1 MTRPR
6 AEYFERAKA
15 YARRVTAGEEVA
27 GKYERLACKRFLRDL
42 ERQAAADF
50 PYVIDVQAGGRA
62 CQFQELL
69 CHIKGEWAKPIY
81 EDGMVRYAK
90 IRLEDWQ
97 IFCEFNLF
105 AWIHKDWSDE
115 EMQGH
120 HDAAVKDGLNEEQVQ
135 LLLQVERAKEGK
147 RRFRRSYEEVARKN
161 AKSTRAAGRC
171 LYLAFADDEPGA
183 QVYSAATTGEQAREV
198 FDTAREMVLRDSEF
212 RERFGVTVGRHDITC
227 PSTASSFKILN
238 AEASTQDGLNV
249 HGAAVDEVHAHKKRD
264 LWDVIESADGAR
276 SQPLISAIT
285 TAGKDTGGI
294 CFELRSYT
302 IKVLEGTHADE
313 TWFGVIY
320 TIDEGDDWKDPKVWR
335 KANPNLGISAK
346 LDKLE
351 ATRTKALATPSSR
364 GNFLTKHL
372 NVWTNAGTNWMDME
386 KWHACADRS
395 LRADQFKDEEC
406 YAGVDLAEK
415 HDFAANIKVFRRAD
429 TWYVCT
435 RLYYNESAVQESKTA
450 QLQGWV
456 DEGYVKVNPGNLT
469 DFDEIAKDLKDDRA
483 LHDLREVAY
492 DPKLSSYWARKQ
504 LDEGLPMVEIPQ
516 RSAFFT
522 EPLQE
527 VFALVLSGKLKH
539 DGNPV
544 MSWMVGNLVVMTSK
558 YNELKSPTKNRE
570 EDKIDGAI
578 AMLMA
583 LGRAMALAEPENR
596 EQKTK
601 AFWDSFA

>member
-1 MTRPR
+1 MTRPQ

-15 YARRVTAGEEVA
+15 YARRVTKGQEVA
-27 GKYERLACKRFLRDL
+27 GKYERLACKRFLLDL
-42 ERQAAADF
+42 DRQGAEDF
-50 PYVIDVQAGGRA
+50 PYVVDVRLGGRE

-69 CHIKGEWAKPIY
+69 CHIKGEWAKPVY

-105 AWIHKDWSDE
+105 GWVHASTR
-115 EMQGH
+115 
-120 HDAAVKDGLNEEQVQ
+120 L
-135 LLLQVERAKEGK
+135 

-212 RERFGVTVGRHDITC
+212 RERFGVTVGRHDISC

-302 IKVLEGTHADE
+302 IKVLEGTHVDE

-346 LDKLE
+346 VDKLE
-351 ATRTKALATPSSR
+351 ATKTKALATPSSR

-386 KWHACADRS
+386 AWNACADTS
-395 LRADQFKDEEC
+395 LREEQF
-406 YAGVDLAEK
+406 
-415 HDFAANIKVFRRAD
+415 
-429 TWYVCT
+429 
-435 RLYYNESAVQESKTA
+435 
-450 QLQGWV
+450 
-456 DEGYVKVNPGNLT
+456 
-469 DFDEIAKDLKDDRA
+469 
-483 LHDLREVAY
+483 
-492 DPKLSSYWARKQ
+492 
-504 LDEGLPMVEIPQ
+504 
-516 RSAFFT
+516 AF
-522 EPLQE
+522 
-527 VFALVLSGKLKH
+527 
-539 DGNPV
+539 
-544 MSWMVGNLVVMTSK
+544 
-558 YNELKSPTKNRE
+558 
-570 EDKIDGAI
+570 
-578 AMLMA
+578 
-583 LGRAMALAEPENR
+583 
-596 EQKTK
+596 
-601 AFWDSFA
+601 

>member
-1 MTRPR
+1 MTRPH
-6 AEYFERAKA
+6 AEYFDRAKA
-15 YARRVTAGEEVA
+15 YAQRVTAGEEVA
-27 GKYERLACKRFLRDL
+27 GKYERLACRRFLKDL
-42 ERQAAADF
+42 ERQGTEAF
-50 PYVIDVQAGGRA
+50 PYVIDPRKGGRA

-90 IRLEDWQ
+90 IWLEDWQ

-105 AWIHKDWSDE
+105 GWVH
-115 EMQGH
+115 QTT
-120 HDAAVKDGLNEEQVQ
+120 Q
-135 LLLQVERAKEGK
+135 L

-161 AKSTRAAGRC
+161 AKSTRAAGRA
-171 LYLAFADDEPGA
+171 LYLCFADDEPGA

-198 FDTAREMVLRDSEF
+198 FDTAREMVNRDSEF
-212 RERFGVTVGRHDITC
+212 RSRFGVNVGRHDITC
-227 PSTASSFKILN
+227 AETASSFKILN

-249 HGAAVDEVHAHKKRD
+249 HGAVVDEVHAHKKRD

-351 ATRTKALATPSSR
+351 ATKTKAMATPSSR

-372 NVWTNAGTNWMDME
+372 NVWTNAGSNWMDME
-386 KWHACADRS
+386 AWHACADPT
-395 LRADQFKDEEC
+395 LRDREAEFADVS
-406 YAGVDLAEK
+406 AWAAVDLAEK
-415 HDFAANIKVFRRAD
+415 NDFAAKVKVFERD
-429 TWYVCT
+429 GIWHVCT
-435 RLYYNESAVQESKTA
+435 RLYYNEVAVQESKTA

-456 DEGYVKVNPGNLT
+456 DDGWVQVSPGNLT
-469 DFDEIAKDLKDDRA
+469 DFDMVSTDLKADRD
-483 LHDLREVAY
+483 LHDLQEAAY
-492 DPKLSSYWARKQ
+492 DPALSSYWARQ
-504 LDEGLPMVEIPQ
+504 CIDDGLPMVEITQ
-516 RSAFFT
+516 RSVFFT
-522 EPLQE
+522 QPLQE
-527 VFALVLSGKLKH
+527 IAALVLAGKLRH
-539 DGNPV
+539 DGNPA
-544 MSWMVGNLVVMTSK
+544 MTWMVGNLVVLESK
-558 YNELKSPTKNRE
+558 YNELKSPTKNRK
-570 EDKIDGAI
+570 EDKIDGAM
-578 AMLMA
+578 ALLMA
-583 LGRAMALAEPENR
+583 LGRAMALAVPDNSA
-596 EQKTK
+596 QKRQ
-601 AFWDSFA
+601 AFWESFATGATT

>member
-1 MTRPR
+1 MTRPHI
-6 AEYFERAKA
+6 EYAQRAKA
-15 YARRVTAGEEVA
+15 YATRVVEGQEVA
-27 GKYERLACKRFLRDL
+27 GKLERLACQRFLKDL
-42 ERQAAADF
+42 ARQNTPDF
-50 PYVIDVQAGGRA
+50 PYVIDVRKGGRA

-97 IFCEFNLF
+97 IFCEFQLF
-105 AWIHKDWSDE
+105 GWVHATTR
-115 EMQGH
+115 
-120 HDAAVKDGLNEEQVQ
+120 L
-135 LLLQVERAKEGK
+135 

-161 AKSTRAAGRC
+161 AKSTRAAARC

-249 HGAAVDEVHAHKKRD
+249 HGAAVDEVHAHRKRD

-302 IKVLEGTHADE
+302 IKVLTGQHIDE
-313 TWFGVIY
+313 TWFGIIY

-346 LDKLE
+346 VDKLE
-351 ATRTKALATPSSR
+351 ATKTKALATPSSR

-386 KWHACADRS
+386 RWNGCGDPS
-395 LRADQFKDEEC
+395 LRAEDFSDDEC
-406 YAGVDLAEK
+406 IAGADLAEK
-415 HDFAANIKVFRRAD
+415 NDFAARVKVFERGGHY
-429 TWYVCT
+429 YVFT
-435 RLYYNESAVQESKTA
+435 RVYYNEVALKESKTA
-450 QLQGWV
+450 QLQGWA
-456 DEGYVKVNPGNLT
+456 DEGYIHVSSGNLT
-469 DFDEIAKDLKDDRA
+469 DFDEISKDLQADQA
-483 LHDLREVAY
+483 MHDLREVGY
-492 DPKLSSYWARKQ
+492 DPYLAGYWARKQ
-504 LDEGLPMVEIPQ
+504 IELGLPMVEIPQ
-516 RSAFFT
+516 RTRFFT

-527 VFALVLSGKLKH
+527 VLALVLSGRLHH

-544 MSWMVGNLVVMTSK
+544 MTWMVGNLVVMESK
-558 YNELKSPTKNRE
+558 YNELKAPTKNRH

-578 AMLMA
+578 ALLIAM
-583 LGRAMALAEPENR
+583 GRMLAERDEDGD
-596 EQKTK
+596 
-601 AFWDSFA
+601 AAGFFAAPATA

>member
-1 MTRPR
+1 MTRPH
-6 AEYFERAKA
+6 AEYFERAQA
-15 YARRVTAGEEVA
+15 YAQRVVDGSEVA
-27 GKYERLACKRFLRDL
+27 GKYERLACKRFLKDL
-42 ERQAAADF
+42 GRQDTPGF
-50 PYVIDVQAGGRA
+50 PYVIDVRLGGRA
-62 CQFQELL
+62 CQFEELL

-90 IRLEDWQ
+90 IVLEDWQ
-97 IFCEFNLF
+97 IFCEFQLF
-105 AWIHKDWSDE
+105 GWVHAE
-115 EMQGH
+115 TR
-120 HDAAVKDGLNEEQVQ
+120 L
-135 LLLQVERAKEGK
+135 

-302 IKVLEGTHADE
+302 VKVLEGIHADE

-351 ATRTKALATPSSR
+351 STKTKAMATPSSR

-372 NVWTNAGTNWMDME
+372 NVWTNAGSNWMDME
-386 KWHACADRS
+386 AWHACADTT
-395 LRADQFKDEEC
+395 LREREAEFKDV
-406 YAGVDLAEK
+406 AAWDGIDLAEK
-415 HDFAANIKVFRRAD
+415 NDFAAKVKVVHRD
-429 TWYVCT
+429 GIWYVFT
-435 RLYYNESAVQESKTA
+435 RLYYNEVAMKESKTA

-456 DEGYVKVNPGNLT
+456 DDGWVQVSPGNLT
-469 DFDEIAKDLKDDRA
+469 DFDMVSTDLKADR
-483 LHDLREVAY
+483 DLNDLQEAAY
-492 DPKLSSYWARKQ
+492 DPALSSYWARKQ
-504 LDEGLPMVEIPQ
+504 IEAGIPMVEITQ
-516 RSAFFT
+516 RSVFFT
-522 EPLQE
+522 QPLQE
-527 VFALVLSGKLKH
+527 ILALVLARKLRH
-539 DGNPV
+539 DGNPA
-544 MSWMVGNLVVMTSK
+544 MTWMVGNLVVLESK
-558 YNELKSPTKNRE
+558 YNKLKSPTKNRN
-570 EDKIDGAI
+570 EDKIDGAL
-578 AMLMA
+578 ALLMA
-583 LGRAMALAEPENR
+583 LGRAMALAEPDTAAE
-596 EQKTK
+596 KSK
-601 AFWDSFA
+601 AFWLSFAEETT

>member
-15 YARRVTAGEEVA
+15 YAQRVTAGEEVA
-27 GKYERLACKRFLRDL
+27 GKFERAACRRFLRNL
-42 ERQAAADF
+42 GQQGTVEF
-50 PYVIDVQAGGRA
+50 PYVIDVRKGGRA

-90 IRLEDWQ
+90 IELEDWQ
-97 IFCEFNLF
+97 IFCEFQLF
-105 AWIHKDWSDE
+105 GWVHKTTR
-115 EMQGH
+115 
-120 HDAAVKDGLNEEQVQ
+120 L
-135 LLLQVERAKEGK
+135 

-294 CFELRSYT
+294 CYELRSYT
-302 IKVLEGTHADE
+302 IKVLEGTHQDE

-335 KANPNLGISAK
+335 KANPNLGVSAK

-351 ATRTKALATPSSR
+351 STKTKAMATPSSR

-372 NVWTNAGTNWMDME
+372 NVWTNAGSNWMDME
-386 KWHACADRS
+386 AWHACADPT
-395 LRADQFKDEEC
+395 LRMREASARDAKVYD
-406 YAGVDLAEK
+406 GVDMAEK
-415 HDFAANIKVFRRAD
+415 TDFAAKVKVWLEGD
-429 TWYVCT
+429 VWNVCT
-435 RLYYNESAVQESKTA
+435 RLYYNETALQESKTA

-456 DEGYVKVNPGNLT
+456 EDGWVQVSPGNLT
-469 DFDEIAKDLKDDRA
+469 DFDMVTVDLKADRA
-483 LHDLREVAY
+483 MHDLQEVAY
-492 DPKLSSYWARKQ
+492 DPALTSYWART
-504 LDEGLPMVEIPQ
+504 LVDDGLPMVEITQ
-516 RSAFFT
+516 RSMFFT
-522 EPLQE
+522 QPLQE
-527 VFALVLSGKLKH
+527 IAALVLAGKLKH
-539 DGNPV
+539 DGNPA
-544 MSWMVGNLVVMTSK
+544 MTWMVGNLVVMESK
-558 YNELKSPTKNRE
+558 FNKLKSPVKNRK

-578 AMLMA
+578 SLLMA
-583 LGRAMALAEPENR
+583 LGRAMALTIPDPNAQRSKN
-596 EQKTK
+596 
-601 AFWDSFA
+601 FWGSFAEETK

>member
-1 MTRPR
+1 MSRPHL
-6 AEYFERAKA
+6 EYAQRAKA
-15 YARRVTAGEEVA
+15 YAKRVVDGEEVA
-27 GKYERLACKRFLRDL
+27 GKFERLACRRFLNDL
-42 ERQAAADF
+42 ARQNTPDF
-50 PYVIDVQAGGRA
+50 PYVIDVRKGGRA

-97 IFCEFNLF
+97 IFCEFQLF
-105 AWIHKDWSDE
+105 GWVHATTR
-115 EMQGH
+115 
-120 HDAAVKDGLNEEQVQ
+120 L
-135 LLLQVERAKEGK
+135 

-302 IKVLEGTHADE
+302 IKVLEGTHSDE

-386 KWHACADRS
+386 GWHACADPT
-395 LRADQFKDEEC
+395 LRAEQFRDEEC
-406 YAGVDLAEK
+406 YAATDLAEK
-415 HDFAANIKVFRRAD
+415 HDFAAKVKVFHRD
-429 TWYVCT
+429 GIWYVIPT
-435 RLYYNESAVQESKTA
+435 FYFNEVAARESKTA
-450 QLQGWV
+450 QLSGWIE
-456 DEGYVKVNPGNLT
+456 EGHVKVCPGNLT
-469 DFDEIAKDLKDDRA
+469 DFDEIAKDLKADRD
-483 LHDLREVAY
+483 LHDLREAPY
-492 DPKLSSYWARKQ
+492 DPRLSSYWARKL
-504 LDEGLPMVEIPQ
+504 LDDNLPMVEITQ
-516 RSAFFT
+516 RTSFFT

-527 VFALVLSGKLKH
+527 VHALVLAGKLRH

-544 MSWMVGNLVVMTSK
+544 MSWMVSNLVVLTSK

-583 LGRAMALAEPENR
+583 LGRAMALAEPDTAA
-596 EQKTK
+596 QKAK
-601 AFWDSFA
+601 AYWDSFAAEEATTT

>member
-1 MTRPR
+1 MTRPH
-6 AEYFERAKA
+6 AEYFERSKA
-15 YARRVTAGEEVA
+15 YAQRVSAGEEVA

-42 ERQAAADF
+42 ERQGTDAF
-50 PYVIDVQAGGRA
+50 PYVIDLKLGGRA

-90 IRLEDWQ
+90 ISLEDWQ
-97 IFCEFNLF
+97 IFCEFQLF
-105 AWIHKDWSDE
+105 GWVH
-115 EMQGH
+115 MQTR
-120 HDAAVKDGLNEEQVQ
+120 L
-135 LLLQVERAKEGK
+135 

-302 IKVLEGTHADE
+302 IKVLEATHVDE

-320 TIDEGDDWKDPKVWR
+320 TIDEGDDWKDPKIWR

-351 ATRTKALATPSSR
+351 STRTKALATPSSR

-372 NVWTNAGTNWMDME
+372 NVWTNAGSNWMDME
-386 KWHACADRS
+386 AWHACADPS
-395 LRADQFKDEEC
+395 LREEDFADAQ
-406 YAGVDLAEK
+406 AWAAVDLAEK
-415 HDFAANIKVFRRAD
+415 SDFAANVKVFQRD
-429 TWYVCT
+429 GIWHVCT
-435 RLYYNESAVQESKTA
+435 RLYYNEVAAQESKTA
-450 QLQGWV
+450 QLPGWIEEGWV
-456 DEGYVKVNPGNLT
+456 KVSPGNLT
-469 DFDEIAKDLKDDRA
+469 DFDMITTDLRADRD
-483 LHDLREVAY
+483 LHDLQEVGY
-492 DPKLSSYWARKQ
+492 DPALSSYWARQ
-504 LDEGLPMVEIPQ
+504 CIDDGLPMVEITQ
-516 RSAFFT
+516 RSLFFT
-522 EPLQE
+522 QPLQE
-527 VFALVLSGKLKH
+527 IEALVLAGKLKH

-544 MSWMVGNLVVMTSK
+544 MSWMVGNLVVLTSK
-558 YNELKSPTKNRE
+558 YNELKSPTKNRK

-583 LGRAMALAEPENR
+583 LGRAMALAEPETR
-596 EQKTK
+596 SQK
-601 AFWDSFA
+601 ASSFWASFAEETT

>member
-1 MTRPR
+1 MPRPH
-6 AEYFERAKA
+6 AEYFERSKA
-15 YARRVTAGEEVA
+15 YAQRVIAGEEVA

-42 ERQAAADF
+42 ERQGTEAF
-50 PYVIDVQAGGRA
+50 PYVIDVKLGGRA

-90 IRLEDWQ
+90 ISLEDWQ
-97 IFCEFNLF
+97 IFCEFQLF
-105 AWIHKDWSDE
+105 GWVHME
-115 EMQGH
+115 TR
-120 HDAAVKDGLNEEQVQ
+120 L
-135 LLLQVERAKEGK
+135 

-302 IKVLEGTHADE
+302 IKVLEGTHVDE

-351 ATRTKALATPSSR
+351 ATKTKAMATPSSR

-372 NVWTNAGTNWMDME
+372 NVWTNAGSNWMDME
-386 KWHACADRS
+386 AWHACADPS
-395 LRADQFKDEEC
+395 LRAEDHPDVQ
-406 YAGVDLAEK
+406 AWAAVDLAEK
-415 HDFAANIKVFRRAD
+415 NDFAAKVKVFKTGD
-429 TWYVCT
+429 VWNVCT
-435 RLYYNESAVQESKTA
+435 RLYYNESAARESKTA
-450 QLQGWV
+450 QLQGWI
-456 DEGYVKVNPGNLT
+456 DEGYIEVSPGNLT
-469 DFDEIAKDLKDDRA
+469 DFDMVTRDLKADRDQ
-483 LHDLREVAY
+483 HDLQEVGY
-492 DPKLSSYWARKQ
+492 DPALSSYWARQ
-504 LDEGLPMVEIPQ
+504 CIDDGLPMVEITQ
-516 RSAFFT
+516 RSLFFT
-522 EPLQE
+522 QPLQE
-527 VFALVLSGKLKH
+527 IEALVLAGKLKH

-544 MSWMVGNLVVMTSK
+544 MSWMVGNLVVLTSK
-558 YNELKSPTKNRE
+558 YNELKSPTKNRK

-596 EQKTK
+596 AQKTK
-601 AFWDSFA
+601 AFWESFA

>member
-15 YARRVTAGEEVA
+15 YARRVMAGEEVA
-27 GKYERLACKRFLRDL
+27 GKYERLACKRFLSDL
-42 ERQAAADF
+42 ERQGTNEF
-50 PYVIDVQAGGRA
+50 PYVLDVRAGGRE

-105 AWIHKDWSDE
+105 GWVHQE
-115 EMQGH
+115 TR
-120 HDAAVKDGLNEEQVQ
+120 L
-135 LLLQVERAKEGK
+135 

-212 RERFGVTVGRHDITC
+212 RDRFGVTVGRHDITC

-302 IKVLEGTHADE
+302 IKVLEGNHADE

-320 TIDEGDDWKDPKVWR
+320 TIDEGDDWKDPQVWR

-351 ATRTKALATPSSR
+351 STKTKALATPSSR

-372 NVWTNAGTNWMDME
+372 NVWTNAGSNWMDME
-386 KWHACADRS
+386 AWQACADPS
-395 LRADQFKDEEC
+395 LRDEDFADVQ
-406 YAGVDLAEK
+406 AWSAVDLAEK
-415 HDFAANIKVFRRAD
+415 NDFAAKVKVFKRGD
-429 TWYVCT
+429 IWHVCT
-435 RLYYNESAVQESKTA
+435 RLYYNEVAARESRTA
-450 QLQGWV
+450 QLQGWIDDGHIQV
-456 DEGYVKVNPGNLT
+456 SPGNLT
-469 DFDEIAKDLKDDRA
+469 DFDMVSTDLRRDRD
-483 LHDLREVAY
+483 LHDLQEVGY
-492 DPKLSSYWARKQ
+492 DPALSSYWARQ
-504 LDEGLPMVEIPQ
+504 CIDDGLPMVEITQ
-516 RSAFFT
+516 RSLFFT
-522 EPLQE
+522 QPLQE
-527 VFALVLSGKLKH
+527 IEALVLAGKLKH
-539 DGNPV
+539 DGNPA
-544 MSWMVGNLVVMTSK
+544 MTWMVGNLVVMTSK
-558 YNELKSPTKNRE
+558 YNELKSPTKNRK
-570 EDKIDGAI
+570 EDKIDGAM

-596 EQKTK
+596 AQKTK
-601 AFWDSFA
+601 AFWDSFAEEATT

>member
-6 AEYFERAKA
+6 AEYFERSKA
-15 YARRVTAGEEVA
+15 YAQRVVDGKEMA
-27 GKYERLACKRFLRDL
+27 GKYERAACRRFLRDL
-42 ERQAAADF
+42 ERAGSDAF
-50 PYVIDVQAGGRA
+50 PYVIDVRKGGRA

-90 IRLEDWQ
+90 IKLEDWQ

-105 AWIHKDWSDE
+105 GWVHKDT
-115 EMQGH
+115 
-120 HDAAVKDGLNEEQVQ
+120 GL
-135 LLLQVERAKEGK
+135 

-161 AKSTRAAGRC
+161 AKSTRAAGRA
-171 LYLAFADDEPGA
+171 LYLCFADDEPGA

-198 FDTAREMVLRDSEF
+198 FDTAREMVNRDSEF
-212 RERFGVTVGRHDITC
+212 RSRFGVTVGKHDITC
-227 PSTASSFKILN
+227 PETASSFKIMN

-249 HGAAVDEVHAHKKRD
+249 HGAVVDEVHAHKKRD

-302 IKVLEGTHADE
+302 IKVLDGTHQDE

-351 ATRTKALATPSSR
+351 ATKTKALATPSSR

-372 NVWTNAGTNWMDME
+372 NVWTNAGSNWMDME
-386 KWHACADRS
+386 AWHACADPT
-395 LRADQFKDEEC
+395 LRDREAEFADVQ
-406 YAGVDLAEK
+406 AWAAVDLAEK
-415 HDFAANIKVFRRAD
+415 QDFAAKVKVFEAD
-429 TWYVCT
+429 GFWNVCT
-435 RLYYNESAVQESKTA
+435 RLYYNEQAVQESKTA

-456 DEGYVKVNPGNLT
+456 DDGWVQVSPGNLT
-469 DFDEIAKDLKDDRA
+469 DFDMVSADLKADRD
-483 LHDLREVAY
+483 LHDLQEAAY
-492 DPKLSSYWARKQ
+492 DPALSSYWARK
-504 LDEGLPMVEIPQ
+504 LIDDGLPMVEITQ
-516 RSAFFT
+516 RSVFFT
-522 EPLQE
+522 QPLQE
-527 VFALVLSGKLKH
+527 IAALVLAGKLRH
-539 DGNPV
+539 DGNPA
-544 MSWMVGNLVVMTSK
+544 MTWMVGNLVVLESK
-558 YNELKSPTKNRE
+558 YNELKSPTKNRK

-578 AMLMA
+578 ALLMA
-583 LGRAMALAEPENR
+583 LGRAMALAQPEDNKA
-596 EQKTK
+596 KTA
-601 AFWDSFA
+601 AFWASFAEEPTQ

>member
-1 MTRPR
+1 MPRPH
-6 AEYFERAKA
+6 AEYFERSKA
-15 YARRVTAGEEVA
+15 YAQRVIAGEEVA

-42 ERQAAADF
+42 ERQGSEAF
-50 PYVIDVQAGGRA
+50 PYVIDVKLGGRA

-90 IRLEDWQ
+90 ISLEDWQ
-97 IFCEFNLF
+97 IFCEFQLF
-105 AWIHKDWSDE
+105 GWVHME
-115 EMQGH
+115 TR
-120 HDAAVKDGLNEEQVQ
+120 L
-135 LLLQVERAKEGK
+135 

-302 IKVLEGTHADE
+302 IKVLEGTHVDE

-351 ATRTKALATPSSR
+351 ATKTKAMATPSSR

-372 NVWTNAGTNWMDME
+372 NVWTNAGSNWMDME
-386 KWHACADRS
+386 AWHACADPS
-395 LRADQFKDEEC
+395 LRAEDHPDVQ
-406 YAGVDLAEK
+406 AWAAVDLAEK
-415 HDFAANIKVFRRAD
+415 NDFAAKVKVFKTGD
-429 TWYVCT
+429 VWNVCT
-435 RLYYNESAVQESKTA
+435 RLYYNESAARESKTA
-450 QLQGWV
+450 QLQGWI
-456 DEGYVKVNPGNLT
+456 DEGYIEVSPGNLT
-469 DFDEIAKDLKDDRA
+469 DFDMVTRDLKADRDQ
-483 LHDLREVAY
+483 HDLQEVGY
-492 DPKLSSYWARKQ
+492 DPALSSYWARQ
-504 LDEGLPMVEIPQ
+504 CIDDGLPMVEITQ
-516 RSAFFT
+516 RSLFFT
-522 EPLQE
+522 QPLQE
-527 VFALVLSGKLKH
+527 IEALVLAGKLKH

-544 MSWMVGNLVVMTSK
+544 MSWMVGNLVVLTSK
-558 YNELKSPTKNRE
+558 YNELKSPTKNRK

-596 EQKTK
+596 AQKTK
-601 AFWDSFA
+601 AFWESFA